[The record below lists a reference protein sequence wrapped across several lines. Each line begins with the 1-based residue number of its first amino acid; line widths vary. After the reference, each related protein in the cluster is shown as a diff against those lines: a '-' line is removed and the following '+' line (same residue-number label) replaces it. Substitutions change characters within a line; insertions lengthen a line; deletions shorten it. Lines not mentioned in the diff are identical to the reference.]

1 MKQWIAA
8 FILTTLTGCGTII
21 TLYNGPRAAD
31 NLAGWHSYCS
41 QIPRIYSG
49 FAYGYCV
56 LDAPERYG
64 VHDSAPIA
72 AADMLLSG
80 IADTLV
86 LPYTIYQQNELG
98 VIPVKRK
105 QR

>member
-8 FILTTLTGCGTII
+8 FLITTLTGCGTII
-21 TLYNGPRAAD
+21 TIYNPPKASD

-41 QIPRIYSG
+41 QIPRVYSG
-49 FAYGYCV
+49 FAYGYCT
-56 LDAPERYG
+56 LNAPERYG

-80 IADTLV
+80 ITDTLV

-98 VIPVKRK
+98 VVPVKRN

>member
-1 MKQWIAA
+1 MDCSIPHHNLNRLRHNHHDLQPAPGI
-8 FILTTLTGCGTII
+8 GQSG
-21 TLYNGPRAAD
+21 

-41 QIPRIYSG
+41 QIPRVYSG
-49 FAYGYCV
+49 FAYGYCT
-56 LDAPERYG
+56 LNAPERYG

-80 IADTLV
+80 ITDTLV

-98 VIPVKRK
+98 VIPVTRK

>member
-1 MKQWIAA
+1 MK
-8 FILTTLTGCGTII
+8 L
-21 TLYNGPRAAD
+21 
-31 NLAGWHSYCS
+31 
-41 QIPRIYSG
+41 QISRIYSG
-49 FAYGYCV
+49 FAYGYCT
-56 LDAPERYG
+56 LDAPAMYG

-80 IADTLV
+80 IARTD
-86 LPYTIYQQNELG
+86 LPYTTYQQNELG